1 MKINKDLNKV
11 MRSGKATLDREM
23 IEKENTAGVIV
34 AASILT
40 AALLIMILIFIRLAC
55 R

>member
-11 MRSGKATLDREM
+11 MRSGKATIDREKLD
-23 IEKENTAGVIV
+23 KENIAGVIV
-34 AASILT
+34 SASILT